1 MTWLYILLG
10 VVLLLLATVLGA
22 SFYMFRFAIARRDNT
37 SMEKLIQNM
46 KDRYKD
52 NPIKK
57 EWGCRIEDGYKKFME
72 KSPKEVFMTNR
83 EGMKLCGF
91 LLECEGATK
100 TVIFSHGWRS
110 IPFFDFSCIWEY
122 YLEHKFNVLVIE
134 HRAHR
139 DSEGKYLYF
148 GVKERFDVIDWAN
161 WTVERYGKEH
171 KIFLSGISMGSATV
185 MMAVGTEG
193 LPENV
198 VGASCDCGYTSA
210 SDIFR
215 HVLKARFHLP
225 AFPIMHVAG
234 VISKIFAKFD
244 FEEFTSTEG
253 VRNSKIPL
261 LFIHGTDDDFVP
273 VEHTYKNIEACGSE
287 HVDVIVEGA
296 EHGLSFFTDP
306 NAVIEGL
313 EKVLKKVFDDFE

>member
-10 VVLLLLATVLGA
+10 IILLVLLTVIGA
-22 SFYMFRFAIARRDNT
+22 SFYMFRLAIARSDKT

-52 NPIKK
+52 DEVKK
-57 EWGCRIEDGYKKFME
+57 EWGYKSEAGYNKFLKLPVKDVYMN
-72 KSPKEVFMTNR
+72 NR
-83 EGMKLCGF
+83 DGMKLRGF
-91 LLECEGATK
+91 LVETEGATK

-110 IPFFDFSCIWEY
+110 IPLFDFSCIWEY
-122 YLEHKFNVLVIE
+122 YLEHKFNVLIIE

-139 DSEGKYLYF
+139 ESEGKYLYF
-148 GVKERFDVIDWAN
+148 GVKERFDIIDWAN
-161 WTVERYGKEH
+161 WTVERYGSQH
-171 KIFLSGISMGSATV
+171 KRFLSGISMGSAAV

-210 SDIFR
+210 ADIFK
-215 HVLKARFHLP
+215 HVLKTGFHLP
-225 AFPIMHVAG
+225 AFPILHVAG
-234 VISKIFAKFD
+234 IISKIFAKFD

-253 VRNSKIPL
+253 VKNAQIPL
-261 LFIHGTDDDFVP
+261 LFIHGTADSFVP

-296 EHGLSFFTDP
+296 DHGLSFFTDSD
-306 NAVIEGL
+306 AVVAGL
-313 EKVLKKVFDDFE
+313 EKVLKMAFDDFE